1 MEADRETKLNQN
13 MKTKLDQINK
23 FASWT
28 TVKGLSEMDAKKYLM
43 EMSDI
48 AGSLAYWL
56 HIAEIRHN
64 FTDGERHLG
73 TFAEAISKLE
83 GTK

>member
-1 MEADRETKLNQN
+1 

-28 TVKGLSEMDAKKYLM
+28 TIKGLSEVDAKASLM
-43 EMSDI
+43 QMSEI

-56 HIAEIRHN
+56 HIAEIRNN
-64 FTDGERHLG
+64 FTDGERHLQH
-73 TFAEAISKLE
+73 FAEAISKLE

>member
-1 MEADRETKLNQN
+1 
-13 MKTKLDQINK
+13 MKTKLEHINK

-28 TVKGLSEMDAKKYLM
+28 AVKGLSEMEAKRSLM

-56 HIAEIRHN
+56 HIAEIKHN
-64 FTDGERHLG
+64 LTDGENALQS
-73 TFAEAISKLE
+73 FAEAISKLE

>member
-1 MEADRETKLNQN
+1 
-13 MKTKLDQINK
+13 MKTKLEDINK

-28 TVKGLSEMDAKKYLM
+28 AVKGLSEMDAKRSLM

-56 HIAEIRHN
+56 HIAEIKHN
-64 FTDGERHLG
+64 FTDGENDLQS
-73 TFAEAISKLE
+73 FADAINKLQE
-83 GTK
+83 TK

>member
-1 MEADRETKLNQN
+1 
-13 MKTKLDQINK
+13 MKTKLEDINK

-28 TVKGLSEMDAKKYLM
+28 TVKGLSEMEAKLALI

-56 HIAEIRHN
+56 HIAEIKPG
-64 FTDGERHLG
+64 FTDGENNLQR
-73 TFAEAISKLE
+73 FAQAISKLE

>member
-1 MEADRETKLNQN
+1 
-13 MKTKLDQINK
+13 MKTKLEHINK

-28 TVKGLSEMDAKKYLM
+28 TVKGLSEMEAKHSLM

-56 HIAEIRHN
+56 HIAEIKHD
-64 FTDGERHLG
+64 FKDGEQNLQR
-73 TFAEAISKLE
+73 FAEAISKLE

>member
-1 MEADRETKLNQN
+1 
-13 MKTKLDQINK
+13 MKTKLEDINK

-28 TVKGLSEMDAKKYLM
+28 AVKGLSEMEAKRALM

-56 HIAEIRHN
+56 HIAKIKHK
-64 FTDGERHLG
+64 FTDGENNLQR
-73 TFAEAISKLE
+73 FAEAISKLE
-83 GTK
+83 ETK